1 MKKTLLTAF
10 AGLTLTFSF
19 ALNATDFTANDCASV
34 SHNLFTE
41 LAAGKVVVITWVMP
55 CSACIASASTAANT
69 VIGMGNPNVVFYLVD
84 DYANTNCSSLNSW
97 ASTNSIV
104 ANATFSNATID
115 MTDYGATGMPKT
127 IVIGTSGF
135 VTYNV
140 NGTISQTAL
149 QAAINNGLTGVKE
162 NNTVN
167 FALNVF
173 PNPAVKS
180 TKITYTLVTTTEVTI
195 DVMNVLGEKVST
207 VSFGKLS
214 AGKQEYEINLESF
227 SVGSY
232 LIKLTAGE
240 ANESVKIT
248 VTE

>member
-1 MKKTLLTAF
+1 MKKTLLTLF
-10 AGLTLTFSF
+10 AGLTLTFGY

-84 DYANTNCSSLNSW
+84 DYANTNCTSLSSW
-97 ASTNSIV
+97 ASTNSIT
-104 ANATFSNATID
+104 ANAKFSNATIS
-115 MTDYGATGMPKT
+115 MADYGTAGMPKT

-149 QAAINNGLTGVKE
+149 QNAINSGLTGVKE

-173 PNPAVKS
+173 PNPAVKN
-180 TKITYTLVTTTEVTI
+180 TKITYTLATNAEVTI

-207 VSFGKLS
+207 VSLGKLS
-214 AGKQEYEINLESF
+214 VGKQEYELNIEAL

-232 LIKLTAGE
+232 LIKLSAGE
-240 ANESVKIT
+240 ASETVKIT